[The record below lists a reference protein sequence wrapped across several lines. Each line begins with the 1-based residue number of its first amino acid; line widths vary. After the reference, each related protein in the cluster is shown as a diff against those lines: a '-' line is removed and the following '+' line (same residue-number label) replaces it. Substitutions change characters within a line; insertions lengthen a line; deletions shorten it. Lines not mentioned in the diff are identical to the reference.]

1 VRRMSSCFVIILLG
15 LFAVT
20 GCERGTHPD
29 NLSKP
34 APLFTISDGRESIDL
49 SQYRGHPVV
58 LNLWASWCVPCVE
71 ELPSLEA
78 MQEMMPGV
86 KVIAISTDQDDDVY
100 RKFLTDHNVNFPTVR
115 DPNGRINALY
125 GTVKIPETYIIDRQG
140 ILRRKFI
147 SAQNWT
153 SPQILSYLLKL

>member
-1 VRRMSSCFVIILLG
+1 MRRISSYVVLILLSF
-15 LFAVT
+15 FAAT
-20 GCERGTHPD
+20 GCERDTHPD
-29 NLSKP
+29 RLNKP
-34 APLFTISDGRESIDL
+34 APLFNISDGRESIDL

-78 MQEMMPGV
+78 MQKMMPGI

-100 RKFLTDHNVNFPTVR
+100 RKFLIEHNVDFPTVR
-115 DPNGRINALY
+115 DPNGRINTLY

-147 SAQNWT
+147 SAQDWT
-153 SPQILSYLLKL
+153 SPQIMTYLLKL